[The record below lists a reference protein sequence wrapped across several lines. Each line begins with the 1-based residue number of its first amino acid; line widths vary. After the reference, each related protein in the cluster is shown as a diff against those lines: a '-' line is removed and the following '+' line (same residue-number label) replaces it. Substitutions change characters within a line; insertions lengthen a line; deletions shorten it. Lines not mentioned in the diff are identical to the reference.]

1 MSVSSKKH
9 SKTIMLKV
17 GRGRGVEGPSGRLA
31 LGSFAP
37 TALTSN
43 EVGEVGRPFLFCG
56 GEYHVSK
63 IQGKREGV
71 STSI

>member
-1 MSVSSKKH
+1 MYLSVSSKRH

-43 EVGEVGRPFLFCG
+43 EVGEVGRLFLFCG
-56 GEYHVSK
+56 EEYHVSK
-63 IQGKREGV
+63 IQGRGKG
-71 STSI
+71 